1 MVSNRRWPDVLAR
14 RLLTSASEPMK
25 AVVNAGIS
33 GNRVLTF
40 GAGPSLVSRFD
51 RDALLQPGVTHVIIL
66 EGINDISRS
75 ATDSVTA
82 EDIIFGLHQVVDR
95 AHERGIIVYGA
106 TILPFDRTPPAPV
119 LEAKRQA
126 INAWIRTSGVYDA
139 VIDFDSVTRDPQQP
153 GRMLPAYDSG
163 DHLHP
168 SDAGYE
174 AMGESIDLA
183 LFRTAHRR
191 PRG

>member
-1 MVSNRRWPDVLAR
+1 VLAR
-14 RLLTSASEPMK
+14 RLLTSGEPVK

-33 GNRVLTF
+33 GNRVLTL

-51 RDALLQPGVTHVIIL
+51 RDVLLQPGVTHVIIL

-75 ATDSVTA
+75 ATDSTSA

-95 AHERGIIVYGA
+95 AHEHGIVVYGA
-106 TILPFDRTPPAPV
+106 TLTPYERTPPSPA

-126 INAWIRTSGVYDA
+126 VNHWIRTSGVYDA
-139 VIDFDSVTRDPQQP
+139 VIDFDSVTRDPKQP

-168 SDAGYE
+168 SDAGYK

-183 LFRTAHRR
+183 LFRRR
-191 PRG
+191 RQP